1 MICLRLALAVAAAGG
16 AAAWALFRSPS
27 IIATVGAFFHPAP
40 VACALLVLGYVAWS
54 LLGTRD
60 RIGGSTWHLLR
71 PAPAVALRQ
80 IFLSTID
87 WLLTGVALYVL
98 LPASSAIAFGTL
110 LRGYMVAQAAGVT
123 SHVPSGV
130 AIGLAG
136 AAELSAPESA
146 HVH

>member
-1 MICLRLALAVAAAGG
+1 
-16 AAAWALFRSPS
+16 
-27 IIATVGAFFHPAP
+27 
-40 VACALLVLGYVAWS
+40 
-54 LLGTRD
+54 
-60 RIGGSTWHLLR
+60 
-71 PAPAVALRQ
+71 VALRQ

-87 WLLTGVALYVL
+87 RLLTGVALYVL